1 MAQGIALIVGLGN
14 PGAEYAET
22 RHNAG
27 FRFLDKL
34 AAQQGVTLRPEGRF
48 QGEVGRT
55 TVDGRELWLLKP
67 LTYMNRS
74 GMAVSAFARYY
85 KLAPAQI
92 LVVHDEVD
100 LPPGAVRLKLGGGTA
115 GHNGLEDIVTQ
126 LGSRDFL
133 RLRLGVGHP
142 GASHQVVS
150 YVLARAP
157 AAEQEALD
165 AAIARALACLPAIV
179 RGEYQRAMNALHTKA
194 KSG

>member
-27 FRFLDKL
+27 FRFLDRL
-34 AAQQGVTLRPEGRF
+34 AAQQGVRFKPEGRF

-55 TVDGRELWLLKP
+55 TVGGRELWLLKP

-74 GMAVSAFARYY
+74 GMAVSACARYY
-85 KLAPAQI
+85 KLDPAQI

-100 LPPGAVRLKLGGGTA
+100 LPPGAVRLKIGGGTA
-115 GHNGLEDIVTQ
+115 GHNGLEDIVAR

-133 RLRLGVGHP
+133 RLRIGVGHP
-142 GASHQVVS
+142 GASHLVVS

-157 AAEQEALD
+157 AAEQQAID
-165 AAIARALACLPAIV
+165 DAIARALACLPQIV
-179 RGEYQRAMNALHTKA
+179 HGEYQRAMNALHTKV